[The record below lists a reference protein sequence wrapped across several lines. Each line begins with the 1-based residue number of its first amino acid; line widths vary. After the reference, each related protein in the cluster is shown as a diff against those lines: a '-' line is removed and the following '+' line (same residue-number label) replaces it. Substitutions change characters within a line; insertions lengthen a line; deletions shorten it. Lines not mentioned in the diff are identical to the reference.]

1 MSQADVARMRAGWAG
16 GHGWEQGNRESKAS
30 SGARKAQSGT
40 KWGLGKT
47 PNWDL
52 QPPSPE
58 NLAKL
63 LGLLFNL
70 LQPMENNAQL
80 GCTFPKFWLWKTL
93 RVCSHPEGKTEEQNP
108 KSSQNW
114 KVGGRGGLKVPGRRI
129 MVDT

>member
-16 GHGWEQGNRESKAS
+16 GHGWEQRNRESKAS
-30 SGARKAQSGT
+30 SGAWKAQSGT

-70 LQPMENNAQL
+70 LQPMENDAQL
-80 GCTFPKFWLWKTL
+80 GCTFPKFSLWKTL
-93 RVCSHPEGKTEEQNP
+93 TCLQSSRGKNRRAKSKIQSKLEGGGERRV
-108 KSSQNW
+108 KSPRQKDN
-114 KVGGRGGLKVPGRRI
+114 G
-129 MVDT
+129 